1 MLRTACEKVVVNKT
15 ASHYFSSYAVG
26 LIKALHTFL
35 YNVNLRE
42 FFKYHKPYLLHV
54 TMNII
59 LCIFILK
66 CIRSFL
72 HIYQISVVFNH
83 YYLLAFIFN
92 INSIKL
98 FTYIFLLLD
107 N

>member
-72 HIYQISVVFNH
+72 HIYQLSVVFNH
-83 YYLLAFIFN
+83 ITYSLLYLTLILSNYLLIY
-92 INSIKL
+92 S
-98 FTYIFLLLD
+98 YY
-107 N
+107 